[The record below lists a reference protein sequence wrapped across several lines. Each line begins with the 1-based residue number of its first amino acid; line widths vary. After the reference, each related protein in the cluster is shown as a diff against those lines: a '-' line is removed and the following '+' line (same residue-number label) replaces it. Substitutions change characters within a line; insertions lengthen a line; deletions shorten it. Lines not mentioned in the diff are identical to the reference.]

1 VEKVIQALLKNTP
14 LACVA
19 IGVLLV
25 LIGAS
30 GGMERFSLKIE
41 EPAWRVALAVMGIV
55 VAGFGGLLIWRAKN
69 DVDPLAVSAECEL
82 RITTPMNGAD
92 VEERIQ
98 FAGSFK
104 KKPPENSVILIE
116 QSVATGDYWFKKRP
130 IFDEKNKQWY
140 TESRVGGEPG
150 KQRVIYVAILG
161 ESGQALWDYYWRVG
175 NETKQW
181 PGMKLLT
188 KDIKL
193 CDSVKVRRK

>member
-1 VEKVIQALLKNTP
+1 
-14 LACVA
+14 
-19 IGVLLV
+19 
-25 LIGAS
+25 
-30 GGMERFSLKIE
+30 
-41 EPAWRVALAVMGIV
+41 MGIV

-69 DVDPLAVSAECEL
+69 EVDPLAVSAECDL
-82 RITTPMNGAD
+82 RITAPMNGAD

-140 TESRVGGEPG
+140 IESRVGGEPG

-161 ESGQALWDYYWRVG
+161 EAGQALWDYYWRVG
-175 NETKQW
+175 DETKQW

-188 KDIKL
+188 KDIIL
-193 CDSVKVRRK
+193 CDNVKVRRK